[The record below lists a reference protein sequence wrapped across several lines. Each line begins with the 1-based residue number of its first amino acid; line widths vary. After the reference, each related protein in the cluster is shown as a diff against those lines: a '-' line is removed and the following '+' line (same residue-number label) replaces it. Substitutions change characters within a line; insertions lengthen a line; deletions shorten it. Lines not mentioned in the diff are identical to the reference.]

1 MENEK
6 ENHFFE
12 PHKRILIKTPQ
23 KESATP
29 NSVLAE
35 IQPNFG
41 PLTTPTK
48 PKEISP
54 GEPWTPTANLKML
67 ISAASPEIRNRDQK
81 RGLSDNRSGILE
93 AKDCLHEHLSGDEY
107 EKSQPSRKEK
117 SLGLLCHK
125 FLARYPNYP
134 NPAVNNDIC
143 LDEVAEELNV
153 ERRRIYD
160 IVNVLESL
168 HMVSRLAKNRYTWH
182 GRHNLNKTLGTLKSV
197 GMENKYA
204 EQIMMIKKREYEQEF
219 DFNSDKNEEPAVKAS
234 SGQNGHSDMC
244 FVELPGV
251 EFRAASVNSRKDKS
265 LRVMSQKFVMLFLVS
280 TPQIVSL
287 EVAAKIL
294 IGEDHVEDLDK
305 SKFKTKIRRL
315 YDIANVLSSLEL
327 IKKVHVTEERGRK
340 PAFKWTGPEICSN
353 STVSSP
359 VTSFDSSDSE
369 PSQSSKEQCAK
380 NLFSTTGKPNF
391 TRHPSLVKLVKS
403 IENDR
408 RKISSAPSSPI
419 KTNKAESSLKSA
431 PFPNKM
437 AQLAAICKMQLEEQ
451 SSELKKKVK
460 MQLTRPSMHCQSLDF
475 IANAEPSRTMSSSQT
490 PSLIQPLGVLP
501 LIHSPLPS
509 SVPVIV
515 PHAPS
520 GTSYAIYLH
529 PPQAQTVTPQNLN
542 SSVHTVPCANV
553 TGIKGSA
560 DNTNAHLLTTQMTTE
575 KVTSDAVKADVP
587 AKTGKA
593 LPASEGQTPRNED
606 REPAAERCLKRQ
618 NALENNSTKKKPRED
633 LKGLDNVPATLFPSG
648 YLIPLTQCPSL
659 GTESILSHKENVG
672 ACSPNNRIYNSPVT
686 GVIPATT
693 SDLTTVNFPTF
704 HVTPLKLMVS
714 PTSVGTVP
722 VGNNPSLPSSSHS
735 IPVQNPSSAIVNF
748 TLQHLGLIPPGMQVS
763 ANASSGSVSVSPRIE
778 PISTPSENT
787 GVQQGKVT
795 KHESP
800 VPGRGQLNGHSIT
813 GAAGQQPVPVTPK
826 GSQLVTE
833 NFFRTPGGP
842 TKLLASTG
850 EDLDGAHSTSLGSLF
865 VPQRKLEVS
874 TEDVH

>member
-12 PHKRILIKTPQ
+12 PQRRILIKTPQ

-182 GRHNLNKTLGTLKSV
+182 GRHNLNKTLGTLKNV

-219 DFNSDKNEEPAVKAS
+219 DFNSDKNEEAAVKS
-234 SGQNGHSDMC
+234 NSGQNGHSDMC

-340 PAFKWTGPEICSN
+340 PAFKWTGPEICTN
-353 STVSSP
+353 STVLSP
-359 VTSFDSSDSE
+359 VTSFDSSDLE
-369 PSQSSKEQCAK
+369 PPQSSKEQCAK

-391 TRHPSLVKLVKS
+391 TRHPSLIKLVKS

-431 PFPNKM
+431 PFPSKM

-460 MQLTRPSMHCQSLDF
+460 MQLTRPTVHF
-475 IANAEPSRTMSSSQT
+475 PSD
-490 PSLIQPLGVLP
+490 V
-501 LIHSPLPS
+501 
-509 SVPVIV
+509 
-515 PHAPS
+515 
-520 GTSYAIYLH
+520 
-529 PPQAQTVTPQNLN
+529 
-542 SSVHTVPCANV
+542 
-553 TGIKGSA
+553 
-560 DNTNAHLLTTQMTTE
+560 
-575 KVTSDAVKADVP
+575 VKADVP
-587 AKTGKA
+587 TKPGKA
-593 LPASEGQTPRNED
+593 LPTSEGQTSRNQERD
-606 REPAAERCLKRQ
+606 SAAERCLKRQ
-618 NALENNSTKKKPRED
+618 NVPEDGGSKKKLKED
-633 LKGLDNVPATLFPSG
+633 LKGLENVPATLFPSG

-659 GTESILSHKENVG
+659 GTESILSHKENAG
-672 ACSPNNRIYNSPVT
+672 SCSPNNRIYNSPIT
-686 GVIPATT
+686 GVIPVTT
-693 SDLTTVNFPTF
+693 SDLTAVNFPTF

-722 VGNNPSLPSSSHS
+722 VVNSPSLPSSSHS

-748 TLQHLGLIPPGMQVS
+748 TLQHLGLISPGVQVS
-763 ANASSGSVSVSPRIE
+763 ANAGAGSVPVSPRIE

-787 GVQQGKVT
+787 SVQQGKVT

-800 VPGRGQLNGHSIT
+800 VPGRGQLNGQSIT

-842 TKLLASTG
+842 TKLVASTCD
-850 EDLDGAHSTSLGSLF
+850 DLDGAHNTSVGSLF
-865 VPQRKLEVS
+865 VPQRKLKVS
-874 TEDVH
+874 TEDGH